1 MGQPIQVDYAA
12 LESAEG
18 EMKKIAGAIETEV
31 NDLKSKLGHL
41 DWEGNDKTAYEEK
54 QNAMTQ
60 SINDIQEL
68 LQQIAGAVGVARENY
83 MATEKA
89 NAQTWA

>member
-12 LESAEG
+12 LETAEA
-18 EMKKIAGAIETEV
+18 EMKKIANAIQTEV
-31 NDLKSKLGHL
+31 QDLTGKLGHL
-41 DWEGNDKTAYEEK
+41 DWEGADKTAYDEK
-54 QNAMTQ
+54 QHAMNQ
-60 SINDIQEL
+60 SIQDIQEL
-68 LQQIAGAVGVARENY
+68 LQQIAGAVGTARDNY